1 MSRAISSALV
11 VASVALVIALGA
23 AFARV
28 SGLEARELE
37 AVGAWTAGGSSRL
50 LETRL
55 LRGDD
60 ATFELCARDPMDA
73 LRWSGAGRIAVVRS
87 DRAEEMFGL
96 AIDPALLE
104 GVARSEQGAC
114 VVFARVREL
123 AIDEDAV
130 PVAIDLA
137 REPGIDGIEVRA
149 RVLARSPLGQGDLGI
164 VLGALAIAIALVLL
178 MSARAPVE
186 AHDAAPRGALRAALG
201 VAVVLATGV
210 VIGAFGSGGPTA
222 GLLGGLALAATE
234 IAVAYALVR
243 PSVDGARTAALG
255 LVRAPHAPA
264 WVGDPPRARRLA
276 LPFNVAWLVL
286 APVAG
291 VVLSLVARVALALV
305 PSTGEAPVE
314 AFVSWPSG
322 MLSFA
327 ALAVVAP
334 IAEEVFFRG
343 LVYGALRGPGG
354 ARRELVAIAG
364 AWLLFAIAHAPQ
376 DWGNWGG
383 FVSVLV
389 AGLGFTLMRA
399 ASGSTLVPC
408 VAHLV
413 YNGLLAA
420 GALAVGAT

>member
-1 MSRAISSALV
+1 MA
-11 VASVALVIALGA
+11 ASLALVIALGA
-23 AFARV
+23 AVIRV

-37 AVGAWTAGGSSRL
+37 AVGEWTPAGSSRL
-50 LETRL
+50 LEARL

-60 ATFELCARDPMDA
+60 ATFELCARDPMEA
-73 LRWSGAGRIAVVRS
+73 TRWSGAGRIVVVRT

-104 GVARSEQGAC
+104 GVARSEAGSC

-130 PVAIDLA
+130 PVAIELASDDGAIEGVPVRARILA
-137 REPGIDGIEVRA
+137 REPLGERD
-149 RVLARSPLGQGDLGI
+149 LAI
-164 VLGALAIAIALVLL
+164 VLGALGVAIGLVLV
-178 MSARAPVE
+178 MTARAPVE
-186 AHDAAPRGALRAALG
+186 AHDVASRGAVRAALG
-201 VAVVLATGV
+201 VALVLGAGIT
-210 VIGAFGSGGPTA
+210 IGAFGPSGPTA
-222 GLLGGLALAATE
+222 GLVGGLALAAVE
-234 IAVAYALVR
+234 IAVAYVLVR
-243 PSVDGARTAALG
+243 PSVEGAQTAALG
-255 LVRAPHAPA
+255 LVRAPRAPS
-264 WVGDPPRARRLA
+264 WVGEPTRARRLA
-276 LPFNVAWLVL
+276 LPYTIGWLVL
-286 APVAG
+286 APLVG
-291 VVLSLVARVALALV
+291 VLLSLVARVALAIV

-354 ARRELVAIAG
+354 AKRELVAIAG

-383 FVSVLV
+383 LVSVLI

-420 GALAVGAT
+420 GALAAGAT